1 MNEMTLQQF
10 RALVSYDWITDA
22 RLPYAACDE
31 RDEKLRKE
39 EPSLPR
45 LKREI
50 AFEGALLL
58 LIIAN
63 VERIV
68 GCIFPTIDLTVFGVP
83 LTCRR
88 LTGRRDWRFSRDS
101 DGISKPEGVD
111 DRALYRELLAAVCRG
126 LGVDGKTL
134 MKAILPE
141 FRFMQDGGMRV
152 VVYLMGNMPR
162 HSALALIRDYRRLAY
177 VFGVPKVEWLALQSF
192 VDDLVQGYF
201 RYGTYKCEP
210 DDEIED
216 VWRLQNGMDR
226 RGEFGA
232 RLSFADNQQV
242 EDFRARELWD
252 MSLIHTAIKSH
263 DLPLLAAMKSN
274 KELWEKVSPSPLLA
288 ALEYGSVDVIKDL
301 LSTDVMGWG
310 SRSDGNTGFHLL
322 VARYLHDTTIDTDHV
337 TWIVKNS
344 IGRGQ

>member
-1 MNEMTLQQF
+1 
-10 RALVSYDWITDA
+10 
-22 RLPYAACDE
+22 
-31 RDEKLRKE
+31 
-39 EPSLPR
+39 
-45 LKREI
+45 
-50 AFEGALLL
+50 
-58 LIIAN
+58 
-63 VERIV
+63 
-68 GCIFPTIDLTVFGVP
+68 
-83 LTCRR
+83 
-88 LTGRRDWRFSRDS
+88 
-101 DGISKPEGVD
+101 
-111 DRALYRELLAAVCRG
+111 
-126 LGVDGKTL
+126 
-134 MKAILPE
+134 
-141 FRFMQDGGMRV
+141 
-152 VVYLMGNMPR
+152 
-162 HSALALIRDYRRLAY
+162 
-177 VFGVPKVEWLALQSF
+177 
-192 VDDLVQGYF
+192 
-201 RYGTYKCEP
+201 
-210 DDEIED
+210 
-216 VWRLQNGMDR
+216 MDR

-232 RLSFADNQQV
+232 RLSFADNQEV